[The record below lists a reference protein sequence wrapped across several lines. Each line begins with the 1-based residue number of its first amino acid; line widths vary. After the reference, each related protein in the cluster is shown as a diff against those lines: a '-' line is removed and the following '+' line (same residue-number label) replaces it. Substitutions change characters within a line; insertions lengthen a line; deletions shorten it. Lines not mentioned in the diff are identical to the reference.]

1 MLGTVVWKMMN
12 GQAMDENQ
20 ADERGKSAH
29 NRHFFLDIV
38 TEDGNWQRL
47 PLQQGDLIIGRSSNR
62 CNLIIEGARI
72 SRVHLR
78 VSRTVDKGITITDL
92 YSANGTLFD
101 GRQLEAGVAITWLIN
116 QTATIGEVRLT
127 LRYGSM
133 DTKRL
138 DELT

>member
-1 MLGTVVWKMMN
+1 MLGSVVWKMMN

-38 TEDGNWQRL
+38 TQDGNWQRL
-47 PLQQGDLIIGRSSNR
+47 PLHLGDLVVGRSHNR
-62 CNLIIEGARI
+62 CHLVFEDTRI

-78 VSRTVDKGITITDL
+78 VSRAVDKGITITDL
-92 YSANGTLFD
+92 HSANGTLFD
-101 GRQLEAGVAITWLIN
+101 GRQLEPGVPITWLIN
-116 QTATIGEVRLT
+116 QTATICEVRLT

-133 DTKRL
+133 ETKRI

>member
-1 MLGTVVWKMMN
+1 MLGSVVWKMMN
-12 GQAMDENQ
+12 VQPMDENQ
-20 ADERGKSAH
+20 ASEQGQPTH

-38 TEDGNWQRL
+38 SGDGNWQRL
-47 PLQQGDLIIGRSSNR
+47 PLQQGDLIIGRSLNR
-62 CNLIIEGARI
+62 CDLVIEGPRI

-78 VSRTVDKGITITDL
+78 VSRTVDKGITLTDL

-101 GRQLEAGVAITWLIN
+101 GQHLEAGVPIIWLIN

-127 LRYGSM
+127 LRYGNM

-138 DELT
+138 EAL

>member
-1 MLGTVVWKMMN
+1 MNVLMN
-12 GQAMDENQ
+12 GRAMDENQ

-38 TEDGNWQRL
+38 TQDGNWQRL
-47 PLQQGDLIIGRSSNR
+47 ALHEGDIIIGRSANR
-62 CNLIIEGARI
+62 CNVVVEGTRI

-101 GRQLEAGVAITWLIN
+101 GHQLEPGIPITWLIN
-116 QTATIGEVRLT
+116 QTASIGEVRLT

-133 DTKRL
+133 ETKRL
-138 DELT
+138 DEV